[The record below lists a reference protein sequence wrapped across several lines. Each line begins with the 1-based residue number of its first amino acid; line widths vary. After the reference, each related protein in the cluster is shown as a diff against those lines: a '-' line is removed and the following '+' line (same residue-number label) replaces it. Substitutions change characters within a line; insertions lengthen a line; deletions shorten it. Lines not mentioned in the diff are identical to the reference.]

1 MPSLHT
7 HTHSHD
13 HAASVTPRV
22 RRRLGILVIAIAVA
36 AGIGLVLLWP
46 RGSAPVIDSSG
57 VLEVNATVDSVDHG
71 RCPSVEVAGADT
83 DCQLV
88 YADVTSGPTKGE
100 RAYLELRDIDFSIP
114 NLSSDDHVVLR
125 YSPDAPSPFNYYFW
139 DFQRSGSLWG
149 LAGLFAVVVVIV
161 GRGRGLRA
169 LLGLVASLGI
179 IVWFLL
185 PSLLRANDALLV
197 ALVATVAVAII
208 ALYLAHGV
216 NTATTI
222 ALLGT
227 LASLAIIVL
236 LAAIAVRAT
245 HLTGLSDESAQVL
258 RVTAAAIDPRGLL
271 IAGTVIGALG
281 VLDDI
286 TVTQVASVAEL
297 HDANPGLGPT
307 ALYRRALRI
316 GRDHIASTVNTLI
329 LAYVGASLPLLLFF
343 TQSGQSIGRVSTR
356 EIVAEEIVRTLVGS
370 IGLVLAVPITTAL
383 AAFVLHSGPPNEH
396 ADAGEHADD
405 VSVPLT
411 AGVTDDPSPSWE
423 QFAPS
428 SGDLEGL

>member
-1 MPSLHT
+1 M
-7 HTHSHD
+7 HTHSHVHD

-22 RRRLGILVIAIAVA
+22 RRRLGLLVIAIGVA

-46 RGSAPVIDSSG
+46 RGTAPSLGSNG
-57 VLEVNATVDSVDHG
+57 LTEVNATVDTVDHG
-71 RCPSVEVAGADT
+71 RCPSIEVQGADT

-88 YADVTSGPTKGE
+88 YADVTSGPTKGD

-114 NLSSDDHVVLR
+114 NLSPGDHVVLR
-125 YSPDAPSPFNYYFW
+125 YSADAPAPFNYYFW
-139 DFQRSGSLWG
+139 DFQRSHALWA
-149 LAGLFAVVVVIV
+149 LAALFAVVVVVV
-161 GRGRGLRA
+161 GRGRGVRA
-169 LLGLVASLGI
+169 LLGLIASLGV

-197 ALVATVAVAII
+197 ALVATVTVAII

-227 LASLAIIVL
+227 LASLAIIVV
-236 LAAIAVRAT
+236 LAAISVRVA

-258 RVTAAAIDPRGLL
+258 RVTAEAIDPRGLL

-286 TVTQVASVAEL
+286 TVTQVSAVAEL
-297 HDANPGLGPT
+297 HDANPELGPS
-307 ALYRRALRI
+307 ALYRRAIRI

-343 TQSGQSIGRVSTR
+343 TQSGQSMGRVSAR
-356 EIVAEEIVRTLVGS
+356 EVVAEEIVRTLVGS
-370 IGLVLAVPITTAL
+370 IGLVLAVPITTGL
-383 AAFVLHSGPPNEH
+383 ASWVLHSGSNAEH
-396 ADAGEHADD
+396 AH
-405 VSVPLT
+405 
-411 AGVTDDPSPSWE
+411 TDGRVEDRIAPVPSWE
-423 QFAPS
+423 EFAPAAS
-428 SGDLEGL
+428 DLDGL